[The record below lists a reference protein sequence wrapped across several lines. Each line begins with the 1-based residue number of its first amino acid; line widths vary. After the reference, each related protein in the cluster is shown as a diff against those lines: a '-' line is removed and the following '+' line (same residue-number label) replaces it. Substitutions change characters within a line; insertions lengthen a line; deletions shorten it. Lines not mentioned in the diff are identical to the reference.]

1 MQNESLLTT
10 IEISVMVL
18 ISVGIIAALFMM

>member
-10 IEISVMVL
+10 VEISVMLL